1 MDSSG
6 REPWAPLLG
15 LCPGSSPGV
24 LGPQKPREVGEMGV
38 AGRLTL
44 QGLCGGEGVKPMSAE
59 AQACSTLVTSH
70 PAMG

>member
-1 MDSSG
+1 
-6 REPWAPLLG
+6 
-15 LCPGSSPGV
+15 
-24 LGPQKPREVGEMGV
+24 MGV